1 MGIYA
6 TGLVINSRI
15 KPLNMK
21 SFRIFNIIMPIILF
35 AIVFVVMNFAV

>member
-6 TGLVINSRI
+6 TGLVINSKV

-21 SFRIFNIIMPIILF
+21 SFRIYNIIMPIILF
-35 AIVFVVMNFAV
+35 AIVFVIMNFVV